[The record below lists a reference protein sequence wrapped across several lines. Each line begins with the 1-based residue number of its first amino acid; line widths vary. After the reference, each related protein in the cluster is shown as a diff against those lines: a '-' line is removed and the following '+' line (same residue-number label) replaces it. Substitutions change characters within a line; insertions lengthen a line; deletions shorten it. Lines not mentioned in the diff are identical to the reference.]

1 VPEPSAATVRRLV
14 QLVVATLFSYCIPT
28 DDGAAPNPYW
38 GVCSLAICKPK
49 IRKKAK
55 LHDWVVGTG
64 SKNSPIGDI
73 SNSVVYAMR
82 VTRRITMRDYDRI
95 GRSELP
101 GKIPDW
107 ESADFRRRV
116 DDSIYDFSTS
126 PATIRRSVHDERNRK
141 RDLSGEYVLLSTHFY
156 YFGDRPV
163 ALPDH
168 LQAIIKAGQ
177 GHKRIED
184 ADLAQQ
190 FVTWIEALEVVRGEP
205 IGGPQC
211 TDLEK
216 RCIVDED
223 DDDD

>member
-1 VPEPSAATVRRLV
+1 MGVKHSAATTDSTIVDSVR
-14 QLVVATLFSYCIPT
+14 LFSYCIPT

-49 IRKKAK
+49 IRKKAR
-55 LHDWVVGTG
+55 LHDWIAGTG

-73 SNSVVYAMR
+73 SSHLVYAMR

-95 GRSELP
+95 GRTELP

-107 ESADFRRRV
+107 ESTDVRRRV
-116 DDSIYDFSTS
+116 GDSIYDFSTN
-126 PATIRRSVHDERNRK
+126 PATIRRSVHDERHRR

-163 ALPDH
+163 ELPEH
-168 LQAIIKAGQ
+168 LRSIIKAGR

-184 ADLAQQ
+184 VDLVQR
-190 FVTWIEALEVVRGEP
+190 FVAWIEDLGAVRGEP

-216 RCIVDED
+216 RCVQDED
-223 DDDD
+223 DDD